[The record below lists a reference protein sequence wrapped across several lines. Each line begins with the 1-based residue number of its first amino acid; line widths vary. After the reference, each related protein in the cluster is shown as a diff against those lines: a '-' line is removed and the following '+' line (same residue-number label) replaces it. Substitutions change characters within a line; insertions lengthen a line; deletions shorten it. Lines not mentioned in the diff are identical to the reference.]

1 MIDPDLARLVI
12 ERGQRA
18 SDLLGSD
25 TFQWIVED
33 QTSYHL
39 AALVAAPPGPKGA
52 DAVAYHHSLQHALSE
67 LVASLKGHAEAGA
80 AMERALAEMAEQ
92 EDDTDL

>member
-1 MIDPDLARLVI
+1 MIDRDQAQLVI

-18 SDLLGSD
+18 QALLED
-25 TFQWIVED
+25 ETFLWVVED

-39 AALVAAPPGPKGA
+39 AALVAARPGRDR
-52 DAVAYHHSLQHALSE
+52 DAVDYHHSLQHALSE

-80 AMERALAEMAEQ
+80 AMERALAEAAEQ
-92 EDDTDL
+92 EDDFDL